1 MTAENSM
8 ELEHMNSSKHQSTT
22 EANVRPPRCLIDPA
36 LARRNR
42 RTAYFLVLLAFA
54 SLLGF
59 LINFGV
65 FK

>member
-1 MTAENSM
+1 M

-22 EANVRPPRCLIDPA
+22 ELRPPRCLIDPA

>member
-8 ELEHMNSSKHQSTT
+8 KLEHMNSPKDQSTT
-22 EANVRPPRCLIDPA
+22 KADVRPLRRLIDPA

-42 RTAYFLVLLAFA
+42 RTAYFLVLLALA